1 VKERFL
7 AIVNPAAGGGRSAKL
22 AGPALARL
30 RERSMLVDVV
40 GSSGPGNAVQL
51 AREAYLHGYRRFIAV
66 GGDGTAHEILNG
78 VFPSRLG
85 SERISLGFLPL
96 GTGNSF
102 LRDFTGVS
110 EGAEASLKALLA
122 GRKRAVDLIRLTHA
136 NGEIYSLNL
145 LSIGF
150 TADVAALTN
159 RHFKPLGHLG
169 YLLGVVV
176 RVAQLRRRPFAL
188 RCDNDKE
195 WNEQRCLFLSFN
207 NSKYTGGT
215 MLIAPNA
222 DPTDG
227 LIEFVRWGPIGRI
240 GLMRMLPRL
249 YDGTHITHPLAE
261 RRGVRRIEFNV
272 PEPVDVM
279 IDGEVATLEVRSLDV
294 IPAAVDVYV

>member
-40 GSSGPGNAVQL
+40 ASSGPGNAVQL
-51 AREAYLHGYRRFIAV
+51 AREAYMQGYRRFIAV

-78 VFPSRLG
+78 VFPSRFG

-102 LRDFTGVS
+102 LRDFKGVD
-110 EGAEASLKALLA
+110 EGPETSLKALLA

-159 RHFKPLGHLG
+159 RRFKPLGHLG

-207 NSKYTGGT
+207 NSKYTGGA
-215 MLIAPNA
+215 MLIAPDA
-222 DPTDG
+222 DPSDG

-294 IPAAVDVYV
+294 IPTALDVFV